1 MSGEAV
7 ASGLDFA
14 LGDELEA
21 LRERAQVVAEQGVA
35 DFGRHNDS
43 WINGFSK
50 DFAKVMAAEG
60 WIGMGWP
67 VEHGGQARP
76 PIERV
81 IVAEEMIGAGAPIA
95 AMWFADRQMGPTMI
109 AYGTADQQ
117 AEYLPKMLSG
127 ETTWCIGMSE
137 PDSGSDL
144 ASLKTSA
151 VRDGDDFIVNG
162 QKIWTS
168 FGEVADYCYLI
179 CRTATDGPPH
189 KGISEVVVPMDLPG
203 IEVRPITDMTTNRHF
218 CEVYF
223 TDVRVPVENLVGV
236 EGDAFKQTMVQLQH
250 ERGGIDRL
258 VSNKALFDEAVS
270 VADTSDPRVR
280 QEIADLTIGYRLG
293 RLLVYREVL
302 RQAPEGF
309 SAATKCF
316 CTEHQ
321 IRVADFGARML
332 GPAATLD
339 SEWSREVSYGPA
351 YTIMG
356 GTSDIMRNILGERV
370 LGLPREPR

>member
-1 MSGEAV
+1 MLDFRLDAELETLRKRARAV
-7 ASGLDFA
+7 AED
-14 LGDELEA
+14 
-21 LRERAQVVAEQGVA
+21 GVA
-35 DFGRHNDS
+35 RFGRHNDS

-50 DFAKVMAAEG
+50 EFAQVMAEEG

-67 VEHGGQARP
+67 KEFGGQERP

-81 IVAEEMIGAGAPIA
+81 IVAEEMIGKGAPIA
-95 AMWFADRQMGPTMI
+95 AMWFADRQMGPTI
-109 AYGTADQQ
+109 IQYGTADQQ

-127 ETTWCIGMSE
+127 ESTWCIGMSE
-137 PDSGSDL
+137 PDAGSDL

-151 VRDGDDFIVNG
+151 VRDGDTFVING

-168 FGEVADYCYLI
+168 FGAVADYCYLI
-179 CRTATDGPPH
+179 CRTDSSGPPH
-189 KGISEVVVPMDLPG
+189 RGISEVVVPMDTPG
-203 IEVRPITDMTTNRHF
+203 IEVRPITDMTTNKHF

-236 EGDAFKQTMVQLQH
+236 EGAAFKQTMKQLEH

-258 VSNKALFDEAVS
+258 VSNRALYDLAVER
-270 VADTSDPRVR
+270 ADTSDPVVR
-280 QEIADLTIGYRLG
+280 QDIARLETGYRLG

-302 RQAPEGF
+302 RQAPAGF

-316 CTEHQ
+316 CTEHE
-321 IRVADFGARML
+321 IEVANFVAKTL
-332 GPAATLD
+332 GPDAMLFD
-339 SEWSREVSYGPA
+339 EVGKGLAYAPG

-356 GTSDIMRNILGERV
+356 GTSDVMRNILGERV